1 MIAKHLGLRAGLLLG
16 FCLVL
21 SAGAAADWD
30 SVALSDSVV
39 SFGAVTTGET
49 TSVQMSVTNHLGE
62 PVQITG
68 VDFTGDV
75 FSTDLGLVEIQP
87 MDSEVFD
94 VYFFSEQNVNHTNFL
109 TIDLSAGM
117 RPLVAEVSAEAHHS
131 DTYYS
136 GTQNEWAEDLKSILT
151 GIIDG
156 HTSLGYTLARDYM
169 YGSIDNHDGWVTCV
183 YTGRTAFFN
192 TRAGATANNFNCE
205 HTWPQSFF
213 DEAEPMRSDLFQ
225 IYPSDM
231 TANTKRAS
239 LDFGVV
245 TSVTWGMGGSKLGYD
260 STSQL
265 VFEPRDAHKG
275 DVART
280 HFYFTVRY
288 DGDYNGYVNSTKM
301 EAHLRNWHVSHPPD
315 SLEDLRNEDIYA
327 LQHNRNPFIDHPEFV
342 DRISSF
348 FGTAVRVLEPEIAVA
363 PVEIDMGTIGYEYTA
378 HYYFAVM
385 NSGDDSL
392 DVSSITSTNPD
403 FSLGSSSLQLGP
415 MAYEYVRATYTSG
428 SSEADDT
435 TTIFIASEDADESL
449 IGIPVTVQ
457 VTDLSG
463 IERDDAVPDAFCLRQ
478 NSPNPFGER
487 TTIAF
492 GLAGTSG
499 VSLSVY
505 NTRGQLVSR
514 LLDGDEMPPGEHH
527 VVFETGNLPSGVY
540 FYRLKAGG
548 RVDTRRMVVLN

>member
-1 MIAKHLGLRAGLLLG
+1 MTLRHIGLRAALMLG
-16 FCLVL
+16 ICLAL
-21 SAGAAADWD
+21 STGAAADWN

-39 SFGAVTTGET
+39 SFGAVLTGET
-49 TSVQMSVTNHLGE
+49 SSVQMSIINSLSE

-68 VDFTGDV
+68 VGFTGDV

-87 MDSEVFD
+87 LDSEVFD
-94 VYFFSEQNVNHTNFL
+94 VYFFSEQNVDYTDFL
-109 TIDLSAGM
+109 EVEVAGGV
-117 RPLVAEVSAEAHHS
+117 RPLIAEVSAQAHHPEA
-131 DTYYS
+131 YYS
-136 GTQNEWAEDLKSILT
+136 ATQNEWAEDLKTALE

-156 HTSLGYTLARDYM
+156 HTSLGYTLARDHM

-213 DEAEPMRSDLFQ
+213 SEDEPMRSDLYQ
-225 IYPSDM
+225 ICPSDM

-245 TSVTWGMGGSKLGYD
+245 TSQTWGVGGSKLGYD

-265 VFEPRDAHKG
+265 VFEPRDVHKG
-275 DVART
+275 NVART
-280 HFYFTVRY
+280 HFYFVVRY
-288 DGDYNGYVNSTKM
+288 GGNYDGYVNSAKM
-301 EAHLRNWHVSHPPD
+301 ETHFRNWHAFDAPD
-315 SLEDLRNEDIYA
+315 SLENLRNDDIYA

-363 PVEIDMGTIGYEYTA
+363 PAEIDMGTIGYATTV
-378 HYYFAVM
+378 HYYFAVV

-392 DVSSITSTNPD
+392 YVSSIASTDPD
-403 FSLGSSSLQLGP
+403 FSVGASSLGLAP
-415 MAYEYVRATYTSG
+415 ESYDYIRVTYTSG
-428 SSEADDT
+428 SSEAADS
-435 TTIFIASEDADESL
+435 TTILVASDDADESVV
-449 IGIPVTVQ
+449 GVPVTVH
-457 VTDLSG
+457 VTDCSG
-463 IERDDAVPDAFCLRQ
+463 VERDDAAAEMFCLRQ

-492 GLAGTSG
+492 GLARASD

-514 LLDGDEMPPGEHH
+514 LVEGEKMPPGQHH

-540 FYRLKAGG
+540 FYRLRAGD
-548 RVDTRRMVVLN
+548 RVDTKRMVLLN